1 MTRLSNR
8 EKSELIGKMCRYIP
22 HARYQG
28 IQLVEVAGDE
38 ITLCLPYRQELIGN
52 PDDGAVHGGALSVLL
67 DHTLGVCSIA
77 HPDVGAHLTPT
88 LDLRI
93 DHLGVAPAG
102 KDIYAA
108 ARAYRVTRRIAF
120 VEGLAWVDCRD
131 RPIARATGSFVAMR
145 DVDLQQ
151 ILADV
156 IPEDGH

>member
-1 MTRLSNR
+1 MTRLTGS
-8 EKSELIGKMCRYIP
+8 EKSELIGKMCRYIT

-28 IQLVEVAGDE
+28 IRLVEVVGDE
-38 ITLCLPYRQELIGN
+38 ITLCLPHRQELVGN

-77 HPDVGAHLTPT
+77 HPDVGPHLTPT

-93 DHLGVAPAG
+93 DHLGVAPMG
-102 KDIYAA
+102 RDIYAA

-120 VEGLAWVDCRD
+120 VEGLAWVDTRE
-131 RPIARATGSFVAMR
+131 RPIARATGSFVVMR

-156 IPEDGH
+156 LMEDIH